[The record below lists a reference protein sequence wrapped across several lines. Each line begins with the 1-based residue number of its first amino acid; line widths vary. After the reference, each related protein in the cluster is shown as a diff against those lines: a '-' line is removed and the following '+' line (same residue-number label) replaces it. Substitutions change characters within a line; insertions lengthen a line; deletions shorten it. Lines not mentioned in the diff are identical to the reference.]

1 MTGFPTRRPAELED
15 RPPERQW
22 LVEGLWGRQAVGI
35 IGGEPKCGK
44 SFLALDLAVSVAA
57 GVPCLRRFPAAQ
69 SGPVLMFAAE
79 DAGHIVR
86 RRLQGIAAAAGADF
100 EALDI
105 AVIDVPVLRLDHAA
119 DRKRLVETVE
129 RHGPG
134 LLVLDPLVRLHGVDE
149 NAVSEIAPILGFLRD
164 VQRRSGAAVLLV
176 HHARKSGSSRPG
188 QALRG
193 SSELHAWGDSNLYLR
208 RRDGKIVMTVEHRA
222 APGLAD
228 VAIELADDGQGPAL
242 RLRQQDPDDV
252 GLERPTPEER
262 VVQALADSGA
272 PLSQRQIRE
281 RAATRPATVAEALR
295 KLVREE
301 RVERLPEG
309 GYRIADAE
317 DAAAQAAAVNGRG
330 HGQALP
336 KARYRPNP

>member
-1 MTGFPTRRPAELED
+1 
-15 RPPERQW
+15 
-22 LVEGLWGRQAVGI
+22 
-35 IGGEPKCGK
+35 
-44 SFLALDLAVSVAA
+44 
-57 GVPCLRRFPAAQ
+57 
-69 SGPVLMFAAE
+69 
-79 DAGHIVR
+79 
-86 RRLQGIAAAAGADF
+86 
-100 EALDI
+100 
-105 AVIDVPVLRLDHAA
+105 
-119 DRKRLVETVE
+119 
-129 RHGPG
+129 
-134 LLVLDPLVRLHGVDE
+134 
-149 NAVSEIAPILGFLRD
+149 
-164 VQRRSGAAVLLV
+164 
-176 HHARKSGSSRPG
+176 
-188 QALRG
+188 
-193 SSELHAWGDSNLYLR
+193 
-208 RRDGKIVMTVEHRA
+208 MTVEHRA

-336 KARYRPNP
+336 RARYRPNP